1 VTLPI
6 VFGFQG
12 PALSPDERAFFRE
25 ADPAGYIL
33 FARNCIDPAQLRGLT
48 EDLRSLQG
56 RGDLLILIDQEG
68 GRVARLKR
76 PHWPAFPAAAEFAA
90 LYANA
95 PMTAIEAARHN
106 AAAMAAL
113 LAEAGINVNC
123 APVLDLAHEG
133 AHDIVGDRSHGADP
147 LQVAALGRAVLDGL
161 ASGGVLGCIK
171 HMPGHGRCAADSH
184 HELPVVDASREELER
199 DFAPFR
205 TLAPRAAVAM
215 VAHVLYR
222 ALDPDRPASISPQ
235 VIADTI
241 RRDIGFA
248 GLLLSDDIAMKALA
262 GSPAETARAVVEA
275 GCDLALHCSGELSAM
290 EQAAAALEAISAPAA
305 QRLAAAGTRFLIGEA
320 AAQSAFETVMKKR
333 DALVGAATVVENFR

>member
-12 PALSPDERAFFRE
+12 PALSSNERAFFRE
-25 ADPAGYIL
+25 ADPTGYIL
-33 FARNCIDPAQLRGLT
+33 FARNCSDPARLRALTDELRGLH
-48 EDLRSLQG
+48 G

-68 GRVARLKR
+68 GRVARLK
-76 PHWPAFPAAAEFAA
+76 PPQWPAFPAAAEFAA
-90 LYANA
+90 LYGTA

-106 AAAMAAL
+106 AAAMAAV

-133 AHDIVGDRSHGADP
+133 AHDIVGDRSYGADP

-171 HMPGHGRCAADSH
+171 HMPGHGRCGADSH
-184 HELPVVDASREELER
+184 HELPVVEASREELER

-205 TLAPRAAVAM
+205 TLAPRAAIGMA
-215 VAHVLYR
+215 AHVLYR
-222 ALDPDRPASISPQ
+222 ALDPGRPASISPH
-235 VIADTI
+235 VIADTV

-262 GSPAETARAVVEA
+262 GTPADTARAVVDA
-275 GCDLALHCSGELSAM
+275 GCDLALHCSGELTAM
-290 EQAAAALEAISAPAA
+290 QQAAAALGGISPAA
-305 QRLAAAGTRFLIGEA
+305 SERLADACSLLGKRSGGYEEAAAIRNRLVAAAG
-320 AAQSAFETVMKKR
+320 Q
-333 DALVGAATVVENFR
+333 

>member
-6 VFGFQG
+6 VFGFEG
-12 PALSPDERAFFRE
+12 PALSHGERAYFRE

-33 FARNCIDPAQLRGLT
+33 FARNCSDPAQLRALT
-48 EDLRSLQG
+48 DDLRSLHG
-56 RGDLLILIDQEG
+56 GGDLLILIDQEG
-68 GRVARLKR
+68 GRVARLKP

-90 LYANA
+90 LYAKA

-106 AAAMAAL
+106 AAAMAAV

-133 AHDIVGDRSHGADP
+133 AHDIVGDRSHGSDP
-147 LQVAALGRAVLDGL
+147 MQVAALGRAVLDGL

-184 HELPVVDASREELER
+184 HELPVIDASREELER
-199 DFAPFR
+199 DLVPFR
-205 TLAPRAAVAM
+205 TLAPRAAIAM

-222 ALDPDRPASISPQ
+222 ALDPDRPASISPHI
-235 VIADTI
+235 VAETI
-241 RRDIGFA
+241 RRDIGFE
-248 GLLLSDDIAMKALA
+248 GLLLSDDLAMKALA
-262 GSPAETARAVVEA
+262 GTPAETARAVIDA

-290 EQAAAALEAISAPAA
+290 EQAAAALGRINEPAFARLTAAIATV
-305 QRLAAAGTRFLIGEA
+305 AAAAAEPGAAGGYEA
-320 AAQSAFETVMKKR
+320 LRAKR
-333 DALVGAATVVENFR
+333 DALLAVA

>member
-6 VFGFQG
+6 VFGFEG
-12 PALSPDERAFFRE
+12 PALLRHERAFFRE

-33 FARNCIDPAQLRGLT
+33 FGRNCIDPEQLRALT
-48 EDLRSLQG
+48 DDLRSLHG
-56 RGDLLILIDQEG
+56 REDLLILIDQEG
-68 GRVARLKR
+68 GRVARLK
-76 PHWPAFPAAAEFAA
+76 PPGWPAFQAAAAFAA
-90 LYANA
+90 IYARA

-106 AAAMAAL
+106 AAAMAAI

-133 AHDIVGDRSHGADP
+133 AHDIIGDRSHGADP

-184 HELPVVDASREELER
+184 YELPVVEASREELER
-199 DFAPFR
+199 DLAPFR
-205 TLAPRAAVAM
+205 ALASRAAIGM

-222 ALDPDRPASISPQ
+222 ALDPDRPASISPH
-235 VIADTI
+235 VIAETI
-241 RRDIGFA
+241 RRDIGFT

-262 GSPAETARAVVEA
+262 GTPTQSARAVLDA
-275 GCDLALHCSGELSAM
+275 GCDLALHCSGEFEAM
-290 EQAAAALEAISAPAA
+290 EQAAAALDSISPAA
-305 QRLAAAGTRFLIGEA
+305 SDRLTVAVSRLGAATGGYDKAAAMRDRLIAAAGP
-320 AAQSAFETVMKKR
+320 
-333 DALVGAATVVENFR
+333 

>member
-1 VTLPI
+1 MTLPI
-6 VFGFQG
+6 IFGFEG
-12 PALSPDERAFFRE
+12 PALSADERAFFRE

-48 EDLRSLQG
+48 GDLRGLHG
-56 RGDLLILIDQEG
+56 RADLLILIDQEG
-68 GRVARLKR
+68 GRVARLKP
-76 PHWPAFPAAAEFAA
+76 PHWPAFPAADEFAA
-90 LYANA
+90 LYEKA

-106 AAAMAAL
+106 AAAMAAI
-113 LAEAGINVNC
+113 LAEAGVNVNC

-161 ASGGVLGCIK
+161 HSGGVLGCIK

-184 HELPVVDASREELER
+184 HELPVVNASRDELQR

-205 TLAPRAAVAM
+205 TLAPCAAVGM

-222 ALDPDRPASISPQ
+222 ALDPGRPASISPQ
-235 VIADTI
+235 VIAETI
-241 RRDIGFA
+241 RGDIGFA

-262 GSPAETARAVVEA
+262 GTPAETARAVVDA
-275 GCDLALHCSGELSAM
+275 GCDLALHCSGELPAM
-290 EQAAAALEAISAPAA
+290 EQAAAALDETSSAASE
-305 QRLAAAGTRFLIGEA
+305 RLAAACSRLGAGAGGYEEA
-320 AAQSAFETVMKKR
+320 AALR
-333 DALVGAATVVENFR
+333 DRLVAAAGR